1 MDPIQ
6 NNNLE
11 PGRLARQHA
20 FGPAVEALGRDIER
34 NEGANFIPFAPPHNM
49 ILPPQPFQLA
59 PPIELPL
66 VPPQPFQPIQLQL
79 QRPPPIELPP
89 LPLFPFGQDDDIIR
103 NFPGLGRLDGL
114 RLGGAAG
121 IDELEGLDKELAEMD
136 VELGR
141 MLTWEDIDGYHL
153 HKFITGRTFKNRSY
167 YNSML
172 EEFYRRIF
180 YAYAEELRHGR
191 AEYNP
196 NIHETET
203 MLYEGQ
209 LRRLEELLD
218 EERMERAQERWR
230 EEERGRDIMNEL
242 IMIQ

>member
-20 FGPAVEALGRDIER
+20 FGPAVEAFGRDFDR

-49 ILPPQPFQLA
+49 VLPPQPFQAPQLPQLGRPQLQLA

-66 VPPQPFQPIQLQL
+66 V
-79 QRPPPIELPP
+79 
-89 LPLFPFGQDDDIIR
+89 PLFPFGQDDDIIR
-103 NFPGLGRLDGL
+103 DFPGL

-121 IDELEGLDKELAEMD
+121 IDELEGLDKELANMD

-167 YNSML
+167 YNSIL
-172 EEFYRRIF
+172 EEFYRCIF
-180 YAYAEELRHGR
+180 NAYPEELRNGR
-191 AEYNP
+191 VQYNP

-209 LRRLEELLD
+209 LRRLEELLE

-230 EEERGRDIMNEL
+230 EEERGRDIMNDL
-242 IMIQ
+242 IVIQ

>member
-6 NNNLE
+6 NNFLVNNGLA
-11 PGRLARQHA
+11 PARQPPPRQPA
-20 FGPAVEALGRDIER
+20 FGPLVEALGRDIER
-34 NEGANFIPFAPPHNM
+34 NGGADFLRF
-49 ILPPQPFQLA
+49 LPPLNAMVQP
-59 PPIELPL
+59 
-66 VPPQPFQPIQLQL
+66 
-79 QRPPPIELPP
+79 PPPIELPP
-89 LPLFPFGQDDDIIR
+89 LPANPFGRENDANPIF
-103 NFPGLGRLDGL
+103 NFRGLDGL
-114 RLGGAAG
+114 RLNGVAG
-121 IDELEGLDKELAEMD
+121 IDELYGLDKELAEMD
-136 VELGR
+136 VPLGR

-180 YAYAEELRHGR
+180 YAYPEELREGR

-209 LRRLEELLD
+209 LRRLEELLE
-218 EERMERAQERWR
+218 EERMERAQEYRR
-230 EEERGRDIMNEL
+230 EEQREFIIM
-242 IMIQ
+242 

>member
-20 FGPAVEALGRDIER
+20 FGPAVEAFGRDFDR

-66 VPPQPFQPIQLQL
+66 VPPQPIQLQL

-114 RLGGAAG
+114 RLGEAAG
-121 IDELEGLDKELAEMD
+121 IDELEDLDKELAEMD

-153 HKFITGRTFKNRSY
+153 HKFITGRTFKNRGY
-167 YNSML
+167 YNSVL
-172 EEFYRRIF
+172 EDFYRRIF
-180 YAYAEELRHGR
+180 HAYAEELREGR

-203 MLYEGQ
+203 LLYEGQ
-209 LRRLEELLD
+209 RRRLEELVA
-218 EERMERAQERWR
+218 EENAEYARLRERDQEIL
-230 EEERGRDIMNEL
+230 RGAFV
-242 IMIQ
+242 IQ

>member
-20 FGPAVEALGRDIER
+20 FGPAVEAFGRDYDR

-49 ILPPQPFQLA
+49 VFPPQPFQAPQVPQLHRPQLQLA

-66 VPPQPFQPIQLQL
+66 VP
-79 QRPPPIELPP
+79 
-89 LPLFPFGQDDDIIR
+89 LFPFGQPFGEDDDIIR
-103 NFPGLGRLDGL
+103 DFPGL

-121 IDELEGLDKELAEMD
+121 IDELEGLDKELANMD

-153 HKFITGRTFKNRSY
+153 HKFITGRTFKNRGY
-167 YNSML
+167 YNSVV
-172 EEFYRRIF
+172 EDFYRRIF
-180 YAYAEELRHGR
+180 NAYPEELREGR
-191 AEYNP
+191 AQYNP

-209 LRRLEELLD
+209 LRRLEELLH
-218 EERMERAQERWR
+218 EENLERARLRDR
-230 EEERGRDIMNEL
+230 EDEQLLMP
-242 IMIQ
+242 MHIQ